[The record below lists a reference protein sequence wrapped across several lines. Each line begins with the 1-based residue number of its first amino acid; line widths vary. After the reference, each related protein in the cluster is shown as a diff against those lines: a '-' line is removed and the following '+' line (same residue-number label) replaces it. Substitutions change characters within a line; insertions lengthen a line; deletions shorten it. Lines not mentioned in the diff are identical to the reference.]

1 VGDFA
6 FGGFCWLLLRGSQ
19 FEDKSCTCL
28 AVIEA
33 TFLMVD
39 SRKSI
44 DAGKN
49 ETSPTTEN
57 NTIDNQIID
66 RAVIRDLLYCFGAV
80 GLLHWSIAP
89 TK

>member
-1 VGDFA
+1 MVFPWSSSLILIVSSSFPVVGIEVFVDY
-6 FGGFCWLLLRGSQ
+6 CWGGSQ
-19 FEDKSCTCL
+19 FEYKSCTHL
-28 AVIEA
+28 AVREP

-57 NTIDNQIID
+57 STIEN
-66 RAVIRDLLYCFGAV
+66 
-80 GLLHWSIAP
+80 
-89 TK
+89 